1 MRNAFFAI
9 ALAIVS
15 LSISSARLYA
25 QATATGTIQGTVVD
39 PSQGVIV
46 GADVVVTSK
55 TTGEKRTSATN
66 GEGNFRFDL
75 LSAGA
80 YSVRITKTGFAAQ
93 LQNVDLLVGQTITA
107 NATLSPG
114 AATETVEVTAAAPLV
129 DMGRSEEHT
138 SE

>member
-1 MRNAFFAI
+1 MRNAVLAV
-9 ALAIVS
+9 ALAIAS
-15 LSISSARLYA
+15 LSISSAPLYA
-25 QATATGTIQGTVVD
+25 QATASGTIQGTVVD

-55 TTGEKRTSATN
+55 ATGEKRTAQTN

-93 LQNVDLLVGQTITA
+93 LQI
-107 NATLSPG
+107 
-114 AATETVEVTAAAPLV
+114 
-129 DMGRSEEHT
+129 GRASCRERV
-138 SE
+138 